1 MLISEIR
8 LENFMSY
15 KYTRMPLKPALNI
28 ICGPNGSGKSSILLA
43 LSVVLGQ
50 THTERSKKLSDLIRW
65 GEEVARVTVVFD
77 NTPKKGVRPFPKYK
91 TDYFQLSRYLR
102 KDGTY
107 WYEANFRSILKD
119 DVIKL
124 LSEHGINPDNMFII
138 MHQNMVGE
146 FGATTPQEKL
156 RLMEDAV
163 GFHPYRQKIIDA
175 KSRLSNLL
183 GEEKSISKLMEGA
196 EQTLAYWGEEYEKYK
211 QRNNLIEKKNFLEK
225 ELAWSRVAK
234 QEKTTEAWS
243 KRIRNSRENLRK
255 VIKAIDEAKKSV
267 KSIQENLDNLKYEE
281 RKLFYSL
288 LDLEKNKTE
297 LEVRSVLFKR
307 NLDRIRTFR
316 ETLTDG
322 IAEFRN
328 LTANNV
334 KNNPV
339 NTLLEKFQI
348 ENNALTSYLHEMGN
362 EAKSSDR
369 ERKTLDKKIKNIQIK
384 LGEME
389 RNLNS
394 ATNDYIS
401 ERVRRSILEFK
412 KENLEKECQEL
423 DRELRKAKKE
433 LSQLKAFAEKY
444 KPRMKTTRDSTDI
457 IDEIRLTNVYLASI
471 GKISEDAEK
480 MYKKYSELC
489 DDLKKKAL
497 VVSENRDKAL
507 KEIEART
514 RIWKDAVNS
523 ILQKISLS
531 FSGIL
536 SEIGATGRVRLTN
549 SEDMESAGLELLV
562 GFQGMEPTVL
572 DAYTQSGGERSTALM
587 AFLLSLQQ
595 YIKSPIRAIDE
606 FDIHMDPRN
615 KEVIT
620 QALLSA
626 VAKKGY
632 QYIAITPSQ
641 ITNIGKEVHVITVQN
656 IQGISEVKAVA
667 KPA

>member
-15 KYTRMPLKPALNI
+15 KYARIPLKPGLNI

-65 GEEVARVTVVFD
+65 GEDVARVTVVFD
-77 NTPKKGVRPFPKYK
+77 NTPKNGERPFPKYK

-156 RLMEDAV
+156 MLTEDAV
-163 GFHPYRQKIIDA
+163 GFHLYRQKIIDA

-183 GEEKSISKLMEGA
+183 SEEKSVSKLLEGA
-196 EQTLAYWGEEYEKYK
+196 GQTLAYWKEEYEKYK
-211 QRNNLIEKKNFLEK
+211 RRISLIERRNLLER
-225 ELAWSRVAK
+225 ELAWSRVVK
-234 QEKTTEAWS
+234 QEKTTEAWRE
-243 KRIRNSRENLRK
+243 RIRSREEALKK
-255 VIKAIDEAKKSV
+255 VIIGIEETKKAV

-288 LDLEKNKTE
+288 LDVEKNKTE
-297 LEVRSVLFKR
+297 LEVKSAFLRE
-307 NLDRIRTFR
+307 NIDRVRAYRKTI
-316 ETLTDG
+316 TDG
-322 IAEFRN
+322 ISEFRA
-328 LTANNV
+328 LTASDN
-334 KNNPV
+334 KANPMGA
-339 NTLLEKFQI
+339 LLESFRR
-348 ENNALTSYLHEMGN
+348 ENDRLTSYLDEISN
-362 EAKSSDR
+362 EAKSSDQ
-369 ERKTLDKKIKNIQIK
+369 ERKILDQRVRSIQTK
-384 LGEME
+384 LGEIE
-389 RNLNS
+389 RELNS
-394 ATNDYIS
+394 TTNDYIS
-401 ERVRRSILEFK
+401 ERVRGSILEFK
-412 KENLEKECQEL
+412 KENLEKERHKL
-423 DRELRKAKKE
+423 DRELRNAEKE
-433 LSQLKAFAEKY
+433 LSQLKALAEKY
-444 KPRMKTTRDSTDI
+444 KPRLETKRDPPDI
-457 IDEIRLTNVYLASI
+457 LDEIKLTNAYLAAV
-471 GKISEDAEK
+471 GKVSEDAEK
-480 MYKKYSELC
+480 MYLKYSDLYGN
-489 DDLKKKAL
+489 LKKRAL
-497 VVSENRDKAL
+497 IVSENRDRAL
-507 KEIEART
+507 KEIAART
-514 RIWKDAVNS
+514 GIWRDAVDS

-531 FSGIL
+531 FNNIL

-549 SEDMESAGLELLV
+549 AEDIESAGLELLV

-620 QALLSA
+620 QTLLSA
-626 VAKKGY
+626 VARKDY
-632 QYIAITPSQ
+632 QYLAITPSQ

-656 IQGISEVKAVA
+656 IQGKSEAKVVA
-667 KPA
+667 

>member
-15 KYTRMPLKPALNI
+15 KYTRMPLKPGLNI

-65 GEEVARVTVVFD
+65 GEDVARVTVVFD
-77 NTPKKGVRPFPKYK
+77 NAPKNGVRPFPNYK

-119 DVIKL
+119 DVIGL
-124 LSEHGINPDNMFII
+124 LSKHGINPDNMFII
-138 MHQNMVGE
+138 MQQNMVGE

-156 RLMEDAV
+156 TLTEDAV

-183 GEEKSISKLMEGA
+183 GKEKSISKLLEGA
-196 EQTLAYWGEEYEKYK
+196 EQTLAYWKEEYDRYK
-211 QRNNLIEKKNFLEK
+211 QRTNLIKRRNLLEK

-243 KRIRNSRENLRK
+243 TRLRNRKENLRK
-255 VIKAIDEAKKSV
+255 VITEIEKTQNAE

-297 LEVRSVLFKR
+297 LEVKFVFLRR
-307 NLDRIRTFR
+307 NLDRIRTYR
-316 ETLTDG
+316 KTLTDG
-322 IAEFRN
+322 ITEFRT
-328 LTANNV
+328 LTVNNI
-334 KNNPV
+334 KNNPI
-339 NTLLEKFQI
+339 NTLLEKFQT
-348 ENNALTSYLHEMGN
+348 ENDKLASYLHEMSN
-362 EAKSSDR
+362 EVKSSNQ
-369 ERKTLDKKIKNIQIK
+369 EKKILDKKIRNIQIK
-384 LGEME
+384 SGKIE
-389 RNLNS
+389 RELNS
-394 ATNDYIS
+394 TTNDYINK
-401 ERVRRSILEFK
+401 RVRRSILEFK
-412 KENLEKECQEL
+412 KENLEKECNEL

-433 LSQLKAFAEKY
+433 LNQLKALAEKH
-444 KPRMKTTRDSTDI
+444 KPRMKTTRDPADI

-471 GKISEDAEK
+471 GKVSEDTEK
-480 MYKKYSELC
+480 MYQKYSELYGN
-489 DDLKKKAL
+489 LKERAL
-497 VVSENRDKAL
+497 IVSENRDKAL

-514 RIWKDAVNS
+514 KIWRDAVDS

-531 FSGIL
+531 FEGIL
-536 SEIGATGRVRLTN
+536 SEIGATGRIRLTN
-549 SEDMESAGLELLV
+549 ADDIEFAGLELLV

-595 YIKSPIRAIDE
+595 YIKSPVRAIDE

-626 VAKKGY
+626 VARKGY

-641 ITNIGKEVHVITVQN
+641 ITNIGKKVHVITVQN
-656 IQGISEVKAVA
+656 IQGKSEVKAVA
-667 KPA
+667 ESV